1 MIYFII
7 IMFFQILLVC
17 ITLFILYRFVWRP
30 WKLQKHYVK
39 QFKAKNYRVLEIPFR
54 PFQIGFLKVYDMSE
68 DPIDSF
74 KWCKEHYPNYDVVV
88 LTNLDVVYID
98 FIHPDFQK
106 EIFSPNLINN
116 FPKE

>member
-1 MIYFII
+1 
-7 IMFFQILLVC
+7 MFFQILLVC

-68 DPIDSF
+68 GEQDSV
-74 KWCKEHYPNYDVVV
+74 DMVVV
-88 LTNLDVVYID
+88 HPQDGAIGQYIRSGVYPAGALTYQ
-98 FIHPDFQK
+98 QK
-106 EIFSPNLINN
+106 HSTL
-116 FPKE
+116 